1 MELKDVKA
9 FLETNKDNEEVKN
22 YLSELS
28 KVTSEGVENYILTE
42 EGKKW
47 LGRHQDSF
55 FTKGLETWKKN
66 NLKKIVDEEIK
77 KRNPGETE
85 EQKKIRELE
94 ERLNQKEAA
103 EKRQILLNK
112 SLQIA
117 SEKKLPV
124 EILDYFLG
132 EDEESTMK
140 NIEKLETVL
149 NKQIETAVNER
160 LKNGDYTPPCGDKG
174 NGDYTLSSAIEAYY
188 KK

>member
-77 KRNPGETE
+77 KRNPDETE

-117 SEKKLPV
+117 SEKKLPA

-160 LKNGDYTPPCGDKG
+160 LKNGDYTPPAGGSDNNKDK
-174 NGDYTLSSAIEAYY
+174 DIESFKSALGL
-188 KK
+188 